1 MTPKKAL
8 IFIFIILSL
17 GAQAQ
22 NQLTQT
28 KTETLFAKGNE
39 LVDHSNYVAAREM
52 FSQFLEEAPKD
63 DARRV
68 EAEYYVAFCALNLQ
82 HLDGEKLIDDFINNN
97 PASPRA
103 ATAYYDLATF
113 FYNEKSYTKA
123 IQYFKKV
130 DFPALT
136 IDNQNQGHF
145 KWGYSL
151 FNLRKLE
158 EAREQFNFVKK
169 QKSPYAPA
177 ANYYSGFIAY
187 GEGKYDEALED
198 LKQAERSES
207 YGNIVPYLIA
217 NIYYRQSKFD
227 ELIAYGDQA
236 VKKPG
241 VSNKEEIS
249 MLIAD
254 AYFFKKDYAK
264 AKDAYQVF
272 LEANKDRADAALLY
286 RAGYVHYEL
295 GQTDKAIEYLSKSAA
310 TKDTVGYYAS
320 YYLGIMYLK
329 KGDKP
334 YALNAFEYASKSPS
348 DAKLREESAFQFAK
362 VAYDMGKPDLAISA
376 FEMYLKN
383 YPNSQ
388 YQVQIKEL
396 LAQAYINGNNY
407 NKAIEYIEALP
418 SRNPTMNNA
427 YQKATYLKGAELFN
441 KEEYAEAVAAFE
453 KSLEKPG
460 DPKYTGLSNF
470 WIGEAY
476 SLGKKYNE
484 AALHYSNVIELGANV
499 EPDILLQ
506 TRYGLGYAYYNLE
519 QFDRAL
525 FNFKDFTNKTNR
537 SNSNYTD
544 ALIRLADCYYVSKNY
559 EEALKYYN
567 QARNIGS
574 PDNDYILFQSGVISG
589 ILRNYTESKNQF
601 NALINNYPKS
611 PYRGEAIYQRAQ
623 FDIEQGNYEV
633 AVQGL
638 SQLIREVPSS
648 RFIPYAYMRRAAS
661 NYNLKKYNETVRD
674 YEAVLKQFP
683 THPVAQDALLPLQ
696 EALGLMDR
704 SDEFNKHLT
713 EFKATNP
720 ENKGLE
726 GVEFETAKNLFYSQ
740 QYQKAI
746 GSFNNFKAGYPNSGR
761 IVECDY
767 FIAESYYRLKDFNQA
782 LPIYKSLSANMS
794 FTQIP
799 KAVARIAEIEYAQG
813 NYANAV
819 NSFYRLEKLA
829 DSKKELFNAWSG
841 LMDSYYMLGTYDSV
855 TTYANVIL
863 EKGNI
868 NAGAQNKAS
877 LYLGKAAMAKRDYET
892 AKDEF
897 LNTLNAARDE
907 YGAEAKYLLAEIF
920 YLTKEHTQCK
930 ETAIGVSNDFAAYDI
945 WVGKAFLLLADNS
958 LAEDDAF
965 QAKATLESLIQHFP
979 LQSIKDQAKV
989 KLAEIEKENL
999 KKETEIKA
1007 DTLDNNR

>member
-8 IFIFIILSL
+8 IFISL
-17 GAQAQ
+17 FFAFGAQAQ
-22 NQLTQT
+22 HQLSQT
-28 KTETLFAKGNE
+28 RIETLFSKGNE
-39 LVDHSNYVAAREM
+39 LVDHANYVAAREM
-52 FSQFLEEAPKD
+52 FSGFLAEAPKE

-82 HLDGEKLIDDFINNN
+82 HLDGEKLIDDFITNN

-103 ATAYYDLATF
+103 ATAYYDLASF
-113 FYNEKSYTKA
+113 FYNEKNYSKA
-123 IQYFKKV
+123 IAYFNKV
-130 DFPALT
+130 NFPALT
-136 IDNQNQGHF
+136 VDNQNQGHF

-151 FNLRKLE
+151 FNLRKLA

-169 QKSPYAPA
+169 QKSQYAPA

-187 GEGKYDEALED
+187 GERKYDEALED

-207 YGNIVPYLIA
+207 YSNIVPYLIA

-227 ELIAYGDQA
+227 DLITYGDQA
-236 VKKPG
+236 IKKSG

-254 AYFFKKDYAK
+254 AYFFKKDYKK
-264 AKDAYQVF
+264 AKEAYQVF
-272 LEANKDRADAALLY
+272 LDENKDRADAALLY

-295 GQTDKAIEYLSKSAA
+295 GETDKAIEYLSKSAA

-320 YYLGIMYLK
+320 YYLGILYLK

-334 YALNAFEYASKSPS
+334 YALNAFEYGSKAPT
-348 DAKLREESAFQFAK
+348 DDKLKEESSFQFAK
-362 VAYDMGKPDLAISA
+362 VAYDMGKPDLAIAA
-376 FEMYLKN
+376 FEMYLVK
-383 YPNSQ
+383 YPKSQ
-388 YQVQIKEL
+388 YQVQVKEL

-418 SRNPTMNNA
+418 SRNVTMDRA
-427 YQKATYLKGAELFN
+427 YQKATYLKGSELFN
-441 KEEYAEAVAAFE
+441 KEEYADAVVAFE
-453 KSLEKPG
+453 KSLEKEG
-460 DPKYTGLSNF
+460 DPRYTGLSNF

-476 SLGKKYNE
+476 SMGKKYSE
-484 AALHYSNVIELGANV
+484 AVVHYTKVIELGSAV
-499 EPDILLQ
+499 ETDILLQ

-519 QFDRAL
+519 QYDRAL

-544 ALIRLADCYYVSKNY
+544 GLIRLADCYYVSKSY

-574 PDNDYILFQSGVISG
+574 SDNDYILFQSGVISG
-589 ILRNYTESKNQF
+589 ILRKYTESKNQF
-601 NALINNYPKS
+601 DALINNYKKS
-611 PYRGEAIYQRAQ
+611 PYRGEAIFQRAQ

-674 YEAVLKQFP
+674 YEAVLQQFP

-696 EALGLMDR
+696 EALGLVNR
-704 SDEFNKHLT
+704 SDDFDKYLVD
-713 EFKATNP
+713 FKATNP
-720 ENKGLE
+720 QNKGLE

-767 FIAESYYRLKDFNQA
+767 FIAESYYRLKQYAEA
-782 LPIYKSLSANMS
+782 LPIYKSLSNDMS

-799 KAVARIAEIEYAQG
+799 KAVARIAEIEYSQR
-813 NYANAV
+813 NYANAIT
-819 NSFYRLEKLA
+819 SYYRLEKLA
-829 DSKKELFNAWSG
+829 DSKKDLFNAWSG

-863 EKGNI
+863 QKGNV

-877 LYLGKAAMAKRDYET
+877 LYLGKAAMAKGDYET

-920 YLTKEHTQCK
+920 YLTKEYNQCY
-930 ETAIGVSNDFAAYDI
+930 ETAISLHSDFSPYEI
-945 WVGKAFLLLADNS
+945 WVGKSYLLLADNYI
-958 LAEDDAF
+958 AQDDAF
-965 QAKATLESLIQHFP
+965 QAKATLTSLIEYFP
-979 LQSIKDQAKV
+979 LQGIKDQAKV
-989 KLAEIEKENL
+989 KLAELNKASL
-999 KKETEIKA
+999 KKEAEIKA

>member
-1 MTPKKAL
+1 MTPNKAL
-8 IFIFIILSL
+8 IFIFLFASL
-17 GAQAQ
+17 GALAQ
-22 NQLTQT
+22 NPLTQT
-28 KTETLFAKGNE
+28 KTENLFAKGNE

-52 FSQFLEEAPKD
+52 FSQFLKEAPKD
-63 DARRV
+63 DARRI

-82 HLDGEKLIDDFINNN
+82 HQDGEKLIDDFIDNN

-136 IDNQNQGHF
+136 ADNQNQGHF
-145 KWGYSL
+145 KWGYSF

-158 EAREQFNFVKK
+158 DAQEQFNFVKK
-169 QKSPYAPA
+169 LKSPSAPA
-177 ANYYSGFIAY
+177 ASYYAGFIAY
-187 GEGKYDEALED
+187 GQGNYDEALED
-198 LKQAERSES
+198 LKRAEQSES

-236 VKKPG
+236 IKKSG
-241 VSNKEEIS
+241 VTNKEEIS

-254 AYFFKKDYAK
+254 AYFFKKDYVK
-264 AKDAYQVF
+264 AKDAYQIF
-272 LEANKDRADAALLY
+272 LDENKDRADAALLY

-295 GQTDKAIEYLSKSAA
+295 GQNDLAIEYLSKSAA

-320 YYLGIMYLK
+320 YYLGILYLK

-334 YALNAFEYASKSPS
+334 YALNAFDYASKSPA
-348 DAKLREESAFQFAK
+348 DERLKEESAFQFAK
-362 VAYDMGKPDLAISA
+362 VAYDMGKPDLAIAA
-376 FEMYLKN
+376 FEMYLTN
-383 YPNSQ
+383 YPRSP
-388 YQVQIKEL
+388 YQVQVKEL

-441 KEEYAEAVAAFE
+441 KEEYAAAVDAFE
-453 KSLEKPG
+453 KSLETPG
-460 DPKYTGLSNF
+460 DPKYAGLSNF

-476 SLGKKYNE
+476 SMGKKYAE
-484 AALHYSNVIELGANV
+484 AAGHYTKVIELGTNV
-499 EPDILLQ
+499 ESDIHLQ
-506 TRYGLGYAYYNLE
+506 ARYGLGYAYYNME
-519 QFDRAL
+519 QYDRAL
-525 FNFKDFTNKTNR
+525 FNFKDYINKTNR
-537 SNSNYTD
+537 SNPNYTD
-544 ALIRLADCYYVSKNY
+544 ALIRLADCYYVSKSY
-559 EEALKYYN
+559 EDALKFYN

-589 ILRNYTESKNQF
+589 ILRKYTESKNQLD
-601 NALINNYPKS
+601 ALINNYKKS
-611 PYRGEAIYQRAQ
+611 PYRGDAIFQRAQ
-623 FDIEQGNYEV
+623 FEIEQGNYEA

-648 RFIPYAYMRRAAS
+648 RFIPMAYMRRAAS
-661 NYNLKKYNETVRD
+661 NYNLKKYDETVRD
-674 YEAVLKQFP
+674 YESVLKQFP

-696 EALGLMDR
+696 EALGLVNR
-704 SDEFNKHLT
+704 SDEFNKHLA

-726 GVEFETAKNLFYSQ
+726 GVEFETSKNLFYSQ

-746 GSFNNFKAGYPNSGR
+746 GSFNSFKAGYPNSGR

-767 FIAESYYRLKDFNQA
+767 FIAESYYRLKDFTQA
-782 LPIYKSLSANMS
+782 LPIYKSLSNDMS

-813 NYANAV
+813 NFANAV
-819 NSFYRLEKLA
+819 TSYYRLEKLA

-841 LMDSYYMLGTYDSV
+841 LMDAYYLLGTYDSV
-855 TTYANVIL
+855 TTYANLIL
-863 EKGNI
+863 EKGNV

-877 LYLGKAAMAKRDYET
+877 LYLGKAAMAKGDYET

-920 YLTKEHTQCK
+920 YFKKEYKQCY
-930 ETAIGVSNDFAAYDI
+930 ETVISLSNDFASYDI
-945 WVGKAFLLLADNS
+945 WVGKGFLLLADCF
-958 LAEDDAF
+958 LAQDDVF
-965 QAKATLESLIQHFP
+965 QAKATLESLLPHFP
-979 LQSIKDQAKV
+979 LQSIKDRAKA
-989 KLAEIEKENL
+989 KLTEIETANL
-999 KKETEIKA
+999 KKEAEIKG